1 MTAAIL
7 VLIYLLLLPSLVLFC
22 LKHTENVNSFYF
34 IIFNTAQDLFALD
47 LELYRYSGVNMT
59 GFRLLNI
66 DNPHVSS
73 IIDKWSMERL
83 QAPPRPE
90 TGLLDGMMTVSS
102 FKIKSFKI
110 MFDFIRG

>member
-1 MTAAIL
+1 MLIL
-7 VLIYLLLLPSLVLFC
+7 FHFILFD
-22 LKHTENVNSFYF
+22 TM
-34 IIFNTAQDLFALD
+34 QDLFALD

-73 IIDKWSMERL
+73 IIEKWSMERL

-90 TGLLDGMMTVSS
+90 TGLLDGMMTVSHLQ
-102 FKIKSFKI
+102 IKSLVRIFE
-110 MFDFIRG
+110 FLRG

>member
-1 MTAAIL
+1 MKQCEDSCHFNVNLPVASAIT
-7 VLIYLLLLPSLVLFC
+7 ILFYT
-22 LKHTENVNSFYF
+22 KNIENVNATF

-73 IIDKWSMERL
+73 IIEKWSMERL

-90 TGLLDGMMTVSS
+90 TGLLDGMMTVSRL
-102 FKIKSFKI
+102 KIKSFVMI
-110 MFDFIRG
+110 F